1 MNGAD
6 DAEAEYAA
14 GHRAL
19 PHTADLAVEAWAERR
34 EECVAEAVRALIESF
49 AELPAGLAPTDTV
62 AFAVDPA
69 TDERLLADVLDEA
82 IYQIEVH
89 GRIPVD
95 TSIDLRTGIAEGRA
109 DVRFATVPVRFAE
122 PAGAVPKAVSLHA
135 LALEHS
141 GGRWRA
147 HATIDV

>member
-1 MNGAD
+1 MNDTG
-6 DAEAEYAA
+6 DAEVEHVA

-19 PHTADLAVEAWAERR
+19 PHTADLAVEAWAGRR

-49 AELPAGLAPTDTV
+49 AELPADLPPTDSV
-62 AFAVDPA
+62 AFAVEPA
-69 TDERLLADVLDEA
+69 TAERLLADVLDEA

-95 TSIDLRTGIAEGRA
+95 TSIDLRTGIGEGRA
-109 DVRFATVPVRFAE
+109 DVRFATVPARFAE
-122 PAGAVPKAVSLHA
+122 PVGAVPKAVSLHA
-135 LALEHS
+135 LTLEHS
-141 GGRWRA
+141 GGSWRA